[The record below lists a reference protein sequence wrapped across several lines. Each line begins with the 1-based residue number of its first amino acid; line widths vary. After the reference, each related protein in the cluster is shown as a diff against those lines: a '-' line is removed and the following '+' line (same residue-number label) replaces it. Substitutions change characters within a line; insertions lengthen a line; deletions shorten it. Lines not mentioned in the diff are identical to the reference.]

1 MGIYVTREGLML
13 IKQEFNDIW
22 TNIRPEVTKKLAWA
36 ASLGDRSENADY
48 QYNKRLLREIDIYV
62 KRLSDIIRDAEVLD
76 RSAEGNRSRKV
87 FFGAYVEIEN
97 DDGDIKHFRIVGA
110 PEVYGRRGYI
120 SLQSPMAKGLLNH
133 EVDDEAVIMT
143 PRGKVSWYINRIS
156 YQHEDWFGEED
167 KPVFQFSSSNEY
179 KEPEIMS
186 DEEIQKA
193 RDEYLKL
200 LARQS
205 DSRS

>member
-1 MGIYVTREGLML
+1 MSIYVTREGLML

-62 KRLSDIIRDAEVLD
+62 KRRSDIIRDAEVLD
-76 RSAEGNRSRKV
+76 RSAEGMRKKKV

-97 DDGDIKHFRIVGA
+97 DDGEIKHFRIVGA
-110 PEVYGRRGYI
+110 PEVYGRRGF
-120 SLQSPMAKGLLNH
+120 
-133 EVDDEAVIMT
+133 
-143 PRGKVSWYINRIS
+143 IS
-156 YQHEDWFGEED
+156 YQHEEWFGEED
-167 KPVFQFSSSNEY
+167 KPVFQFSSSGEY
-179 KEPEIMS
+179 REPEIMS

-193 RDEYLKL
+193 REEYLRL
-200 LARQS
+200 LARQGEN
-205 DSRS
+205 RH